1 MPVPGVNMSILQ
13 IENLSLTLGHKRIL
27 KNLNIGFKDGSVHAI
42 VGTNGAGKSTLA
54 STIMGLSGYQH
65 FEGDILFK
73 GKSLKNMPLHERARM
88 GITLGWQ
95 EPARYE
101 GLKIRDFLK
110 AAAKDKSDKSLI
122 KTMNRVGLSPLEYLD
137 RAVDKTLSGG
147 ERKRIE
153 LASLLI
159 MEPELIILDEP
170 DSGIDV
176 GALEMIFK
184 AIQELKKSGTT
195 IILITHSQ
203 AVLRQAEH
211 AFLLCNGEV
220 IDEGGPARIN
230 LFFEGKCS
238 ACEHKNE
245 PNDSEVP

>member
-1 MPVPGVNMSILQ
+1 MGILE
-13 IENLSLTLGHKRIL
+13 IKDLTLQLGHKTIL
-27 KNLNIGFKDGSVHAI
+27 NNLNIDFWEGHIHAI

-54 STIMGLSGYQH
+54 STVMGLSGYRE
-65 FEGDILFK
+65 FTGDILFK
-73 GKSLKNMPLHERARM
+73 GQSIRDLAVHERARM

-101 GLKIRDFLK
+101 GLTIRDFLK
-110 AAAKDKSDKSLI
+110 SAAKDKSEEHLNR
-122 KTMNRVGLSPLEYLD
+122 TMDRVGLSPNEYLN

-184 AIQELKKSGTT
+184 AIQALKKSGTT
-195 IILITHSQ
+195 VILITHSQ
-203 AVLRQAEH
+203 AVLSQAEH

-220 IDEGGPARIN
+220 IDKGSAARIN

-238 ACEHKNE
+238 ACEHKN
-245 PNDSEVP
+245 VPDEGEDI

>member
-1 MPVPGVNMSILQ
+1 MGILK
-13 IENLSLTLGHKRIL
+13 IRDLTLKLGHKTIL
-27 KNLNIGFKDGSVHAI
+27 KGLNIDFWGGHIHAI

-54 STIMGLSGYQH
+54 STIMGLSGYRE

-73 GKSLKNMPLHERARM
+73 DKSIKGLAVHERARL
-88 GITLGWQ
+88 GIALGWQ

-101 GLKIRDFLK
+101 GLKIRDFLR
-110 AAAKDKSDKSLI
+110 AAAKKKDEATLVE
-122 KTMNRVGLSPLEYLD
+122 TMHRVGLAPGEYLN

-159 MEPELIILDEP
+159 MEPELIIMDEP

-184 AIQELKKSGTT
+184 AIQELKKTGTT
-195 IILITHSQ
+195 VILITHSQ
-203 AVLRQAEH
+203 AVLSQAEH

-220 IDEGGPARIN
+220 IDKGSAARIN
-230 LFFEGKCS
+230 LFFEGKCA
-238 ACEHKNE
+238 ACEHKNLPGE
-245 PNDSEVP
+245 GEVTDEQ

>member
-1 MPVPGVNMSILQ
+1 MEILQ
-13 IENLSLTLGHKRIL
+13 IKNLSLTLVHKKIL
-27 KNLNIGFKDGSVHAI
+27 NNLSIDFIEGSIHAI

-54 STIMGLSGYQH
+54 STIMGLSGYRD
-65 FEGDILFK
+65 FEGDILFE
-73 GKSLKNMPLHERARM
+73 GKSLKNLAVHERARL
-88 GITLGWQ
+88 GIALGWQ

-101 GLKIRDFLK
+101 GLKIRDFLS
-110 AAAKDKSDKSLI
+110 AAAKDKSEAELI
-122 KTMNRVGLSPLEYLD
+122 RTMNRVGLSAKDYLD

-159 MEPELIILDEP
+159 MEPKLIILDEP

-176 GALEMIFK
+176 EALEMIFK
-184 AIQELKKSGTT
+184 AIQELKKNGTT

-203 AVLRQAEH
+203 AVLTQAEQ

-220 IDEGGPARIN
+220 IDKGGVARIN

-238 ACEHKNE
+238 GCNHKNIPDE
-245 PNDSEVP
+245 SEVSS